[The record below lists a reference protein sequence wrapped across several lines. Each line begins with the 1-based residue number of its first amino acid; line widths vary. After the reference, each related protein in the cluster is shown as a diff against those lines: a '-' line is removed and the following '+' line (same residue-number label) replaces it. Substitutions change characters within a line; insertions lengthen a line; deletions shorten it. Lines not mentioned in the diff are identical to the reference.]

1 MNRFDHIL
9 WRINGVL
16 LLIVA
21 ISGVSLCGFGVFQ
34 MILGSSHE
42 RKDAAVV
49 NVDQN
54 THKKEYLRLGGAS
67 NMKGTSVVRMPLYSD
82 SDYGSFSS
90 RSSGG
95 NTRNYLFI
103 DYTDMSSRWLLESFS
118 GLILDAH
125 DLHAGIKNNDQDI
138 TGSIYE
144 VIASDNDANG
154 RITIDD
160 RVAAY
165 FGSPDGKQIKEIVP
179 PSSRI
184 LSVEQVSDTEV
195 LIIYQQD
202 HTTTAA
208 LFSAQNGMKIRESRI
223 PIKENSQ
230 QGSAPNHLPS
240 TDSR

>member
-16 LLIVA
+16 ILIAA
-21 ISGVSLCGFGVFQ
+21 ISGVSLCGFVVVQ
-34 MILGSSHE
+34 MLPGSSHE
-42 RKDAAVV
+42 RKNAAVV
-49 NVDQN
+49 NVDQG
-54 THKKEYLRLGGAS
+54 THEKEYLRLGSAS
-67 NMKGTSVVRMPLYSD
+67 NMKGASVVRMPLYSD
-82 SDYGSFSS
+82 TDYGSFSS

-103 DYTDMSSRWLLESFS
+103 DYTDMSSRWLLEGFS

-125 DLHAGIKNNDQDI
+125 DLRARINNNDQDI

-144 VIASDNDANG
+144 VITSDTDANG
-154 RITIDD
+154 RIKTDD
-160 RVAAY
+160 HVAAY

-179 PSSRI
+179 PSNRI
-184 LSVEQVSDTEV
+184 LSVEQVSDIEV

-208 LFSAQNGMKIRESRI
+208 LFSTQNGMKIRESRI